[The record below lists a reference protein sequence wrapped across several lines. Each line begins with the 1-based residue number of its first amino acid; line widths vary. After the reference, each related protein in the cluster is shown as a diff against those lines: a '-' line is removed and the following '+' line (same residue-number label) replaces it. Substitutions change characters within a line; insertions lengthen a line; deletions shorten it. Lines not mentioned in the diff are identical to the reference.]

1 MMMADLWLQ
10 ALSLGM
16 IFQGGMILWVGGF
29 PLSLRGI
36 LPQAEKGSPEAF
48 GVFWLEQYRLI
59 GFCLTLMGA
68 GLLVVVSLAG

>member
-48 GVFWLEQYRLI
+48 GVFGSSNI
-59 GFCLTLMGA
+59 A
-68 GLLVVVSLAG
+68 